1 MGEWIEVCGVDEI
14 EEGGYR
20 TIWIDD
26 EEEVA
31 VIKCH
36 GAVYAIQDICTHDG
50 GELTG
55 GLIEGCE
62 IECPRHSARFD
73 IRTGEVLCPPAYE
86 PIETYP
92 VEIRDGRI
100 FVNSEPADDSG

>member
-1 MGEWIEVCGVDEI
+1 MTQWIDVCGEDEI
-14 EEGGYR
+14 STGDYR
-20 TIWIDD
+20 TVWIDD
-26 EEEVA
+26 EEVA
-31 VIKCH
+31 VIKCD
-36 GAVYAIQDICTHDG
+36 GGIYAIQDICTHDG

-73 IRTGEVLCPPAYE
+73 IRTGEVLNPPAFE
-86 PIETYP
+86 PIATYP

-100 FVNSEPADDSG
+100 YVSSEPESPPA